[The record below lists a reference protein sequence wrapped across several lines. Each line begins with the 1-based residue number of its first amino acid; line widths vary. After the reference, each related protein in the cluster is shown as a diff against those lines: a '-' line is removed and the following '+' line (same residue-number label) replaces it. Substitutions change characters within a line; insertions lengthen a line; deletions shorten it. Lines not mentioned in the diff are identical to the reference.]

1 MEETGKDSNI
11 STKTDS
17 SEKLEKKNVIL
28 FGIGFIILILGYF
41 VLTYTDSRGQNWA
54 SILSPIMLVGA
65 YIIMGISMI
74 IK

>member
-11 STKTDS
+11 SKEANS